1 MTNNDWDECFLLHH
15 RPHGET
21 SLIVDVFTKKNG
33 KMSFIAKGAKKPKS
47 KFFGYLTPFTKLKIT
62 YTGRSELKT
71 LTNIDRD
78 FSESTNS
85 LSKTSYS
92 LLYINEL
99 LIRLLPKD
107 AVHED
112 LFLLYEKLLRD
123 INLDENLELT
133 LRRFELDMLDT
144 MGYGFDYEYDINN
157 NEPIDIDSSYRFVSE
172 RGFRKSKNATFLG
185 KDIINLKNRNLKD
198 VPLKELKEITKKA
211 IMNAVE
217 NPRKLNDNLVS
228 AQQARRVLDRLVG
241 YELSPVLWRKVK
253 TGLSAGRVQSVS
265 VRLIVE
271 KEREIKNFQ
280 INSIYKSTGTF
291 KNSNGII
298 KFFV

>member
-1 MTNNDWDECFLLHH
+1 VEAMTNSDWDECFLLHQ

-33 KMSFIAKGAKKPKS
+33 KMSIIAKGAKKPKS

-85 LSKTSYS
+85 LSKKSYS

-112 LFLLYEKLLRD
+112 LFLLYESFLLK
-123 INLDENLELT
+123 IHSGKNIELT
-133 LRRFELDMLDT
+133 LRSFELDMLE
-144 MGYGFDYEYDINN
+144 MLGYGLDFE
-157 NEPIDIDSSYRFVSE
+157 NEIDKNQSIDVNKNYTFIPE
-172 RGFRKSKNATFLG
+172 RGFRESRSSNFSG
-185 KDIINLKNRNLKD
+185 KDIINIRMRNLSEVSKKH
-198 VPLKELKEITKKA
+198 LKHITQESIHFCLDGK
-211 IMNAVE
+211 
-217 NPRKLNDNLVS
+217 NLS
-228 AQQARRVLDRLVG
+228 
-241 YELSPVLWRKVK
+241 S
-253 TGLSAGRVQSVS
+253 
-265 VRLIVE
+265 
-271 KEREIKNFQ
+271 REIFRR
-280 INSIYKSTGTF
+280 
-291 KNSNGII
+291 I
-298 KFFV
+298 KQ

>member
-1 MTNNDWDECFLLHH
+1 MEAMTNSDWDECFLLHQ

-33 KMSFIAKGAKKPKS
+33 KMSIIAKGAKKPKS

-112 LFLLYEKLLRD
+112 LFLLYESFLLK
-123 INLDENLELT
+123 IHSGKNIELT
-133 LRRFELDMLDT
+133 LRSFELDMLE
-144 MGYGFDYEYDINN
+144 MLGYGLDFE
-157 NEPIDIDSSYRFVSE
+157 NEIDKNQSIDVNKNYSFIPE
-172 RGFRKSKNATFLG
+172 RGFRESRSSNFSG
-185 KDIINLKNRNLKD
+185 KDIINIRLRNLSEVSKKH
-198 VPLKELKEITKKA
+198 LKHITQES
-211 IMNAVE
+211 IHFC
-217 NPRKLNDNLVS
+217 
-228 AQQARRVLDRLVG
+228 LDG
-241 YELSPVLWRKVK
+241 KSLS
-253 TGLSAGRVQSVS
+253 S
-265 VRLIVE
+265 
-271 KEREIKNFQ
+271 REIFRR
-280 INSIYKSTGTF
+280 
-291 KNSNGII
+291 I
-298 KFFV
+298 KQ

>member
-1 MTNNDWDECFLLHH
+1 MTNSDWDECFLLHH

-33 KMSFIAKGAKKPKS
+33 KMSIIAKGSKKPKS

-112 LFLLYEKLLRD
+112 LFLLYESFLLKIHSGED
-123 INLDENLELT
+123 IELT
-133 LRRFELDMLDT
+133 LRSFELDMLE
-144 MGYGFDYEYDINN
+144 MLGYGLDFE
-157 NEPIDIDSSYRFVSE
+157 NEIDKNQSIDVNKNYSFIPE
-172 RGFRKSKNATFLG
+172 RGFRESKNSNFSG
-185 KDIINLKNRNLKD
+185 RDIINIRMRNLAEVSKKH
-198 VPLKELKEITKKA
+198 LKHITQESIHFCLDGK
-211 IMNAVE
+211 
-217 NPRKLNDNLVS
+217 NLS
-228 AQQARRVLDRLVG
+228 
-241 YELSPVLWRKVK
+241 S
-253 TGLSAGRVQSVS
+253 
-265 VRLIVE
+265 
-271 KEREIKNFQ
+271 REIFRR
-280 INSIYKSTGTF
+280 
-291 KNSNGII
+291 I
-298 KFFV
+298 KQ

>member
-1 MTNNDWDECFLLHH
+1 MNNSDWDECFLLHQ

-33 KMSFIAKGAKKPKS
+33 KMSVIAKGAKKPKS

-62 YTGRSELKT
+62 YTGRSELKI

-112 LFLLYEKLLRD
+112 LFLLYE
-123 INLDENLELT
+123 
-133 LRRFELDMLDT
+133 
-144 MGYGFDYEYDINN
+144 
-157 NEPIDIDSSYRFVSE
+157 
-172 RGFRKSKNATFLG
+172 
-185 KDIINLKNRNLKD
+185 
-198 VPLKELKEITKKA
+198 
-211 IMNAVE
+211 
-217 NPRKLNDNLVS
+217 
-228 AQQARRVLDRLVG
+228 
-241 YELSPVLWRKVK
+241 
-253 TGLSAGRVQSVS
+253 
-265 VRLIVE
+265 
-271 KEREIKNFQ
+271 
-280 INSIYKSTGTF
+280 
-291 KNSNGII
+291 
-298 KFFV
+298 

>member
-1 MTNNDWDECFLLHH
+1 MINSDWDECFLLHH

-33 KMSFIAKGAKKPKS
+33 KMSIIAKGAKKPTS

-112 LFLLYEKLLRD
+112 LFKLYESFLVK
-123 INLDENLELT
+123 IHSGENIELT
-133 LRRFELDMLDT
+133 LRSFELDMLE
-144 MGYGFDYEYDINN
+144 MLGYGLDFE
-157 NEPIDIDSSYRFVSE
+157 NEIDKNQSIDVNKNYSFIPE
-172 RGFRKSKNATFLG
+172 RGFRESKNSNFSG
-185 KDIINLKNRNLKD
+185 RDIINIRMRNLAEVSKKH
-198 VPLKELKEITKKA
+198 LKHITQESIHFCLDGK
-211 IMNAVE
+211 
-217 NPRKLNDNLVS
+217 NLS
-228 AQQARRVLDRLVG
+228 
-241 YELSPVLWRKVK
+241 S
-253 TGLSAGRVQSVS
+253 
-265 VRLIVE
+265 
-271 KEREIKNFQ
+271 REI
-280 INSIYKSTGTF
+280 F
-291 KNSNGII
+291 KRI
-298 KFFV
+298 KQ

>member
-1 MTNNDWDECFLLHH
+1 MINSDWDECFLLHH

-33 KMSFIAKGAKKPKS
+33 KMSIIAKGAKKPTS

-112 LFLLYEKLLRD
+112 LFLLYESFLLK
-123 INLDENLELT
+123 IHSGENIELT
-133 LRRFELDMLDT
+133 LRSFELDMLE
-144 MGYGFDYEYDINN
+144 MLGYGLDFE
-157 NEPIDIDSSYRFVSE
+157 NEIDKNQLIDVNKNYSFIPE
-172 RGFRKSKNATFLG
+172 RGFRESKNSNFSG
-185 KDIINLKNRNLKD
+185 RDIINIRMRNLAEVSKKH
-198 VPLKELKEITKKA
+198 LKHITQESIHFCLDGK
-211 IMNAVE
+211 
-217 NPRKLNDNLVS
+217 NLS
-228 AQQARRVLDRLVG
+228 
-241 YELSPVLWRKVK
+241 S
-253 TGLSAGRVQSVS
+253 
-265 VRLIVE
+265 
-271 KEREIKNFQ
+271 REI
-280 INSIYKSTGTF
+280 F
-291 KNSNGII
+291 KRI
-298 KFFV
+298 KQ

>member
-1 MTNNDWDECFLLHH
+1 MTNSDWDECFLLHH

-33 KMSFIAKGAKKPKS
+33 KMSIIAKGSKKPKS

-112 LFLLYEKLLRD
+112 LFQLYESFLVK
-123 INLDENLELT
+123 IHSGENIELT
-133 LRRFELDMLDT
+133 LRSFELDMLE
-144 MGYGFDYEYDINN
+144 MLGYGLDFENEIDKNQSIDINKN
-157 NEPIDIDSSYRFVSE
+157 YSFIPE
-172 RGFRKSKNATFLG
+172 RGFRESKNSNFSG
-185 KDIINLKNRNLKD
+185 KDIINIRMRNLSEVSKKH
-198 VPLKELKEITKKA
+198 LKHITQESIHFCLDGK
-211 IMNAVE
+211 
-217 NPRKLNDNLVS
+217 NLS
-228 AQQARRVLDRLVG
+228 
-241 YELSPVLWRKVK
+241 S
-253 TGLSAGRVQSVS
+253 
-265 VRLIVE
+265 
-271 KEREIKNFQ
+271 REIFRK
-280 INSIYKSTGTF
+280 
-291 KNSNGII
+291 I
-298 KFFV
+298 KQWFLVLEQT

>member
-33 KMSFIAKGAKKPKS
+33 KMSIIAKGAKKPKS

-112 LFLLYEKLLRD
+112 LFKLYESFLVK
-123 INLDENLELT
+123 IHSGENIELT
-133 LRRFELDMLDT
+133 LRSFELDMLE
-144 MGYGFDYEYDINN
+144 MLGYGLDFENEIDKNQSIDINKN
-157 NEPIDIDSSYRFVSE
+157 YSFIPE
-172 RGFRKSKNATFLG
+172 RGFRESSNSKFSG
-185 KDIINLKNRNLKD
+185 KDIINIR
-198 VPLKELKEITKKA
+198 
-211 IMNAVE
+211 M
-217 NPRKLNDNLVS
+217 RKLSEVSKKHLKHITQESIHFCLDGKNLS
-228 AQQARRVLDRLVG
+228 
-241 YELSPVLWRKVK
+241 S
-253 TGLSAGRVQSVS
+253 
-265 VRLIVE
+265 
-271 KEREIKNFQ
+271 REIFRR
-280 INSIYKSTGTF
+280 
-291 KNSNGII
+291 I
-298 KFFV
+298 KQWFLVLEQT

>member
-47 KFFGYLTPFTKLKIT
+47 KFFGYLTPFTKLRIT

-112 LFLLYEKLLRD
+112 LFQLYESFLVK
-123 INLDENLELT
+123 IHAGENIELT
-133 LRRFELDMLDT
+133 LRSFELDMLE
-144 MGYGFDYEYDINN
+144 MLGYGLDFE
-157 NEPIDIDSSYRFVSE
+157 NEIDKNLSIDVNKNYSFIPE
-172 RGFRKSKNATFLG
+172 RGFRESKNSNFSG
-185 KDIINLKNRNLKD
+185 KDIINIR
-198 VPLKELKEITKKA
+198 
-211 IMNAVE
+211 M
-217 NPRKLNDNLVS
+217 RKLSEVS
-228 AQQARRVLDRLVG
+228 KKHLKHITQESIHFCLDG
-241 YELSPVLWRKVK
+241 K
-253 TGLSAGRVQSVS
+253 
-265 VRLIVE
+265 
-271 KEREIKNFQ
+271 
-280 INSIYKSTGTF
+280 
-291 KNSNGII
+291 
-298 KFFV
+298 

>member
-1 MTNNDWDECFLLHH
+1 MTNSDWDECFLLHQ

-33 KMSFIAKGAKKPKS
+33 KMSVIAKGAKKPKS

-62 YTGRSELKT
+62 YSGRSELKT

-112 LFLLYEKLLRD
+112 LFLLYEGFLLKVHSG
-123 INLDENLELT
+123 ENIEIT
-133 LRRFELDMLDT
+133 LRSFELDMLE
-144 MGYGFDYEYDINN
+144 MLGYGLDFENEIDKNQSIDINKN
-157 NEPIDIDSSYRFVSE
+157 YSFIPE
-172 RGFRKSKNATFLG
+172 RGFRESKNSNFSG
-185 KDIINLKNRNLKD
+185 KDIINIRMRNLSEVSKKH
-198 VPLKELKEITKKA
+198 LKHITQESIHFCLDGK
-211 IMNAVE
+211 
-217 NPRKLNDNLVS
+217 NLS
-228 AQQARRVLDRLVG
+228 
-241 YELSPVLWRKVK
+241 S
-253 TGLSAGRVQSVS
+253 
-265 VRLIVE
+265 
-271 KEREIKNFQ
+271 REIFRR
-280 INSIYKSTGTF
+280 
-291 KNSNGII
+291 I
-298 KFFV
+298 KQ

>member
-112 LFLLYEKLLRD
+112 LFQLYESFLVK
-123 INLDENLELT
+123 IHAGENIELT
-133 LRRFELDMLDT
+133 LRSFELDMLE
-144 MGYGFDYEYDINN
+144 MLGYGLDFE
-157 NEPIDIDSSYRFVSE
+157 NEIDKNQSIDVNKNYSFIPE
-172 RGFRKSKNATFLG
+172 RGFRESKNSNFSG
-185 KDIINLKNRNLKD
+185 KDIINIRMRNLSK
-198 VPLKELKEITKKA
+198 VSKKHLKHITQET
-211 IMNAVE
+211 IHFCLDG
-217 NPRKLNDNLVS
+217 RNLS
-228 AQQARRVLDRLVG
+228 
-241 YELSPVLWRKVK
+241 S
-253 TGLSAGRVQSVS
+253 
-265 VRLIVE
+265 
-271 KEREIKNFQ
+271 REIFRR
-280 INSIYKSTGTF
+280 
-291 KNSNGII
+291 I
-298 KFFV
+298 KQ

>member
-1 MTNNDWDECFLLHH
+1 MTNNDWDECFLLHY

-112 LFLLYEKLLRD
+112 LFLLYESFLGK
-123 INLDENLELT
+123 IHSGENIELT
-133 LRRFELDMLDT
+133 LRSFELDMLD
-144 MGYGFDYEYDINN
+144 MLGYGLDFE
-157 NEPIDIDSSYRFVSE
+157 NEIDKNQLIDVNKNYSFIPE
-172 RGFRKSKNATFLG
+172 RGFRESKNSNFSG
-185 KDIINLKNRNLKD
+185 KDIINIRMRNLSEVSTKH
-198 VPLKELKEITKKA
+198 LKHITQESIHFCLDGK
-211 IMNAVE
+211 
-217 NPRKLNDNLVS
+217 NLS
-228 AQQARRVLDRLVG
+228 
-241 YELSPVLWRKVK
+241 S
-253 TGLSAGRVQSVS
+253 
-265 VRLIVE
+265 
-271 KEREIKNFQ
+271 REIFRR
-280 INSIYKSTGTF
+280 
-291 KNSNGII
+291 I
-298 KFFV
+298 KQ

>member
-1 MTNNDWDECFLLHH
+1 MTNSDWDECFLLHQ

-33 KMSFIAKGAKKPKS
+33 KMSVIAKGAKKPKS

-62 YTGRSELKT
+62 YSGRSELKT

-112 LFLLYEKLLRD
+112 LFQLYESFLVK
-123 INLDENLELT
+123 IHSGENIELT
-133 LRRFELDMLDT
+133 LRSFELDMLE
-144 MGYGFDYEYDINN
+144 MLGYGLDFENEIDKNQSIDINKN
-157 NEPIDIDSSYRFVSE
+157 YSFIPE
-172 RGFRKSKNATFLG
+172 RGFRESKNSNFSG
-185 KDIINLKNRNLKD
+185 KDIINIRMRNLSEVSKKH
-198 VPLKELKEITKKA
+198 LKHITQESIHFCLDGK
-211 IMNAVE
+211 
-217 NPRKLNDNLVS
+217 NLS
-228 AQQARRVLDRLVG
+228 
-241 YELSPVLWRKVK
+241 S
-253 TGLSAGRVQSVS
+253 
-265 VRLIVE
+265 
-271 KEREIKNFQ
+271 REIFRR
-280 INSIYKSTGTF
+280 
-291 KNSNGII
+291 I
-298 KFFV
+298 KQ

>member
-47 KFFGYLTPFTKLKIT
+47 KFFGYLTPFTKLRIT

-99 LIRLLPKD
+99 LTRLLPKD

-112 LFLLYEKLLRD
+112 LFQLYESFLGK
-123 INLDENLELT
+123 IHSGENIELT
-133 LRRFELDMLDT
+133 LRSFELDMLD
-144 MGYGFDYEYDINN
+144 MLGYGLDFE
-157 NEPIDIDSSYRFVSE
+157 NEIDKNQSIDVNKNYSFIPE
-172 RGFRKSKNATFLG
+172 RGFRESKNSNFSG
-185 KDIINLKNRNLKD
+185 KDIINIRMRNLSEVSTKH
-198 VPLKELKEITKKA
+198 LKHITQESIHFCLDGK
-211 IMNAVE
+211 
-217 NPRKLNDNLVS
+217 NLS
-228 AQQARRVLDRLVG
+228 
-241 YELSPVLWRKVK
+241 S
-253 TGLSAGRVQSVS
+253 
-265 VRLIVE
+265 
-271 KEREIKNFQ
+271 REIFRR
-280 INSIYKSTGTF
+280 
-291 KNSNGII
+291 I
-298 KFFV
+298 KQ

>member
-1 MTNNDWDECFLLHH
+1 MTSSDWDECFLLHH

-33 KMSFIAKGAKKPKS
+33 KMSIIAKGAKKPKS

-112 LFLLYEKLLRD
+112 LFQLYESFLVK
-123 INLDENLELT
+123 IHSGKNIELT
-133 LRRFELDMLDT
+133 LRSFELDMLE
-144 MGYGFDYEYDINN
+144 MLGYGLDFE
-157 NEPIDIDSSYRFVSE
+157 NEIDKNQSIDTNKNYSFIPE
-172 RGFRKSKNATFLG
+172 RGFRESKNSNFSG
-185 KDIINLKNRNLKD
+185 KDIINIRMRNLSEVSRKH
-198 VPLKELKEITKKA
+198 LKHITQESIHFCLDGK
-211 IMNAVE
+211 
-217 NPRKLNDNLVS
+217 NLS
-228 AQQARRVLDRLVG
+228 
-241 YELSPVLWRKVK
+241 S
-253 TGLSAGRVQSVS
+253 
-265 VRLIVE
+265 
-271 KEREIKNFQ
+271 REIFRR
-280 INSIYKSTGTF
+280 
-291 KNSNGII
+291 I
-298 KFFV
+298 KQ